1 MIKRP
6 DTNAQRK
13 KRHKRVRGK
22 ITGTS
27 ERPRL
32 NVFRS
37 EKHIYAQIID
47 DSKGVTLC
55 SASSLEKDFKGSGSN
70 KEGAGKVGKEI
81 AKRAKK
87 SGIENVVFDRGGQGG
102 PGGQRRDNRRDNRKE
117 EVQSEFN
124 EKVVSLNRVAKT
136 VKGGRIFK
144 FSALCVVG
152 DGAGRVGFGL
162 GKAGEISE
170 AIRKG
175 IEDAKKNVTT
185 ITTSGGTIPHEV
197 IGVFGA
203 GRVLLKPAPPGTGVI
218 AGNAVRAVVEAAGI
232 SDIRTK
238 CLRSNN
244 PQNVVAATMVGL
256 RSLRDASQVAMTRG
270 KTVEEIVG

>member
-1 MIKRP
+1 MDVSK
-6 DTNAQRK
+6 NLRK
-13 KRHKRVRGK
+13 PPARADC
-22 ITGTS
+22 
-27 ERPRL
+27 
-32 NVFRS
+32 N
-37 EKHIYAQIID
+37 
-47 DSKGVTLC
+47 SKGR
-55 SASSLEKDFKGSGSN
+55 E
-70 KEGAGKVGKEI
+70 E
-81 AKRAKK
+81 AKMAF
-87 SGIENVVFDRGGQGG
+87 NN
-102 PGGQRRDNRRDNRKE
+102 PRRDNRKDNRKE
-117 EVQSEFN
+117 ETPQEFT

-144 FSALCVVG
+144 FAALCVVG
-152 DGAGRVGFGL
+152 DGKGRVGFGL
-162 GKAGEISE
+162 GKAGEVSE

-185 ITTSGGTIPHEV
+185 VTIYGSTIPHEV

-218 AGNAVRAVVEAAGI
+218 AGGAVRAVVEAAGI

-256 RSLRDASQVAMTRG
+256 KSLRDAAGVAKTRG
-270 KTVEEIVG
+270 KTPEEILN